1 MREIIRTFSRFTFP
15 RQEIA
20 ISGKIATAYTTRNTE
35 SPMHRSTFI
44 AALLLLLLAGGLY
57 AVFAQPL
64 PESAASA
71 PTLPPAT
78 TTPLDGEENS
88 GRRVAFIDE
97 SSRWNWDV
105 SACGDALSTYLAAY
119 PPWIL
124 YVTLTDNAS
133 DLPMGVAYPGIE
145 TITAAAR
152 SWCDVVDEAL
162 TCQVAVEQGE
172 TGSSLDVATSAALGY
187 AIWDAYRVR
196 SQEVTEGQTAW
207 DWHRFEPLILPAGGN
222 AWRSACLKLYNK

>member
-1 MREIIRTFSRFTFP
+1 
-15 RQEIA
+15 
-20 ISGKIATAYTTRNTE
+20 
-35 SPMHRSTFI
+35 MHRSTLI
-44 AALLLLLLAGGLY
+44 TALILLLLAGGLY

-64 PESAASA
+64 PESAAPA
-71 PTLPPAT
+71 PTLPLAT
-78 TTPLDGEENS
+78 TTPLGGQASDS
-88 GRRVAFIDE
+88 RRVAFIDE
-97 SSRWNWDV
+97 SSHWNWDV
-105 SACGDALSTYLAAY
+105 SACGQALSVYLAIY
-119 PPWIL
+119 PPRIL
-124 YVTLTDNAS
+124 YATLTDNAG

-172 TGSSLDVATSAALGY
+172 TGGSLDVAASAALGY

-196 SQEVTEGQTAW
+196 TQEATEGQTAW